1 MSNVSKYSD
10 LNGSSFSSIF
20 CLAEEQGCTSNS
32 HPSDLVLLASSR
44 SGLKDSPY
52 HRLQYSP
59 YCSLW
64 YEILHH
70 TDIGAQYTLNLDHD
84 PDLAFS
90 LLDKTVSLSDSY
102 VKGT

>member
-44 SGLKDSPY
+44 SGLDSPTIDCNIAHIAVY
-52 HRLQYSP
+52 GTG
-59 YCSLW
+59 
-64 YEILHH
+64 IHH